1 MNADQDL
8 NKDKYFRE
16 MSWLALPFND
26 PRMIPAAKHFKV
38 VGLPRL
44 VVLNAKTGALINSD
58 AVHVVVEQGP
68 LVLEEWIE

>member
-1 MNADQDL
+1 
-8 NKDKYFRE
+8 

-26 PRMIPAAKHFKV
+26 PRMIRAAKHFKV

-58 AVHVVVEQGP
+58 AVQIIVEQGP
-68 LVLEEWIE
+68 IVLEEWVE